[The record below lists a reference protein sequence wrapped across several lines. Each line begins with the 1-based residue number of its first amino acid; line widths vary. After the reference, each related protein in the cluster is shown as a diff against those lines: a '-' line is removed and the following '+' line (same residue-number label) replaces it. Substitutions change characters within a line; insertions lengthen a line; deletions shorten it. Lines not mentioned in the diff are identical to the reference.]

1 MAANRQTDPRTSET
15 GVFDPKAFQRFSAEQ
30 ATVVRVHADRDLSLV
45 VWNLEPGQENP
56 LHAHPEN
63 AHTLIVLQG
72 EGHYLQDE
80 RELPIKA
87 GDCIA
92 VPRALVHGIRNTG
105 AGRLSYLAVTT
116 MGQEG
121 YVRNL
126 LGAAQENRESG
137 EGMKS

>member
-1 MAANRQTDPRTSET
+1 MAINHDATQPAPASA

-30 ATVVRVHADRDLSLV
+30 ATVVRVHADGDLSLV

-56 LHAHPEN
+56 LHVHPEN
-63 AHTLIVLQG
+63 AHAIIVLQG
-72 EGHYLQDE
+72 EGRYLQDE
-80 RELPIKA
+80 REVPIKA

-92 VPRALVHGIRNTG
+92 VPRALAHGIRNTG

-116 MGQEG
+116 TGEGG

-126 LGAAQENRESG
+126 LGGQGPGAGPERT
-137 EGMKS
+137 